1 MPDAV
6 VDVLEVVEVEHDQR
20 ETSSVALRPEDLAP
34 QRLVEMALVVE
45 LRQRVGLG
53 ELTRLPVPAGVED
66 RRNAA
71 LGEVFGRVDLVAAR
85 LPVRSAPEQRDRPQR
100 RAVAAEE
107 RHEQASADEARLRS
121 RLFLR
126 AVAEADGDRPNG
138 RARAD
143 AGCRGM

>member
-34 QRLVEMALVVE
+34 QRLVEVALVVE

-71 LGEVFGRVDLVAAR
+71 LGEAFRPVGLVAAP
-85 LPVRSAPEQRDRPQR
+85 LPCRSAPEQTDRSQR
-100 RAVAAEE
+100 PT
-107 RHEQASADEARLRS
+107 SADE
-121 RLFLR
+121 
-126 AVAEADGDRPNG
+126 
-138 RARAD
+138 
-143 AGCRGM
+143 